1 MGKPCRVLLVEDHRI
16 LREGLKAVLTSD
28 PEIEVV
34 GEADDGREAVRAAER
49 LAPDVVILDIT
60 LPRTSGLDAI
70 AEIRERCPRAKIVVL
85 TAHKAED
92 LVLSALREGA
102 HAYVL
107 KEASLEELTAAVH
120 RVRDGHRYLSPEI
133 TSYVV
138 ARSLREEG
146 GDVPTSAFET
156 LTPREREILKLVAEG
171 YRNREIAEYL
181 CISLRTVESHR
192 ARLMKKLGVENTA
205 ALTAYALEKGLVAR

>member
-1 MGKPCRVLLVEDHRI
+1 MGRPCRVLLVEDHRI
-16 LREGLKAVLTSD
+16 LREGLKAVLSSD

-34 GEADDGREAVRAAER
+34 GEAEDGREAVRAAER
-49 LAPDVVILDIT
+49 LDPDVVILDLT

-70 AEIRERCPRAKIVVL
+70 REIRERRPRAKIVVL

-120 RVRDGHRYLSPEI
+120 RGRDGHRYLSPEV
-133 TSYVV
+133 TGYVV
-138 ARSLREEG
+138 ARSLGEG
-146 GDVPTSAFET
+146 SAEAPASAFET

-181 CISLRTVESHR
+181 CISLRTVETHR

>member
-34 GEADDGREAVRAAER
+34 GEAEDGREAVRAAER
-49 LAPDVVILDIT
+49 LAPDVVILDLT

-120 RVRDGHRYLSPEI
+120 RVRDGHRYLSPEV
-133 TSYVV
+133 TGFVV
-138 ARSLREEG
+138 ERSLAGGEG
-146 GDVPTSAFET
+146 GEPASAFET

-181 CISLRTVESHR
+181 CISLRTVETHR

-205 ALTAYALEKGLVAR
+205 ALTTYALEKGLVAR